1 MNSTRNWQK
10 NAEITKF
17 SNFWAICVRKRIF
30 LEFSK
35 FPLFGPR
42 FPLFSRCSG
51 PIPAV
56 FPLFSRYF
64 PAVLRALWFL
74 QGFAVKTHKISKISK
89 ILSKTVVLRP
99 KRTKKQNFQKFCPK
113 QWFCGPNAQKKTE
126 FSEFHPNQVKT
137 DKKNQFFR
145 NLAQNR
151 SKRTKR
157 QNFQK
162 SCFEKVKTHQKTHF
176 SDFVCKTVRLQSKHT
191 NKTKFSEILART
203 AVCGQ
208 NVQNKQNFRN

>member
-1 MNSTRNWQK
+1 MFSRFCGQNAQK
-10 NAEITKF
+10 NKIFKNFVQNSGFAAKTHKKTKF
-17 SNFWAICVRKRIF
+17 SR
-30 LEFSK
+30 
-35 FPLFGPR
+35 
-42 FPLFSRCSG
+42 
-51 PIPAV
+51 
-56 FPLFSRYF
+56 
-64 PAVLRALWFL
+64 
-74 QGFAVKTHKISKISK
+74 
-89 ILSKTVVLRP
+89 ILSKTVVLWP
-99 KRTKKQNFQKFCPK
+99 KRTKQ
-113 QWFCGPNAQKKTE
+113 TE
-126 FSEFHPNQVKT
+126 FSDFYPNQVKT

-208 NVQNKQNFRN
+208 SVQNKQNFRN